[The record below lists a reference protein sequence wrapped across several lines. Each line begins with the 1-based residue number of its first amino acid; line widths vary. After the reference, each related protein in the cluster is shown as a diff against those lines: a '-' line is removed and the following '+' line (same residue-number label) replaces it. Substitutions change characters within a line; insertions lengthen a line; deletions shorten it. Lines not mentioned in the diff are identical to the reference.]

1 MVSHDDMLLEH
12 NIYHQLVQIRVFKQ
26 FRLWKTFYVWRHTTK
41 HDKYARTVS
50 GLCCCCLCYG
60 CGVVLRCVVLWCIV
74 LCVVLS

>member
-26 FRLWKTFYVWRHTTK
+26 FRLWKTFYVSRHTTK

-50 GLCCCCLCYG
+50 YLF
-60 CGVVLRCVVLWCIV
+60 VVLVVLCLLV
-74 LCVVLS
+74 CAARL